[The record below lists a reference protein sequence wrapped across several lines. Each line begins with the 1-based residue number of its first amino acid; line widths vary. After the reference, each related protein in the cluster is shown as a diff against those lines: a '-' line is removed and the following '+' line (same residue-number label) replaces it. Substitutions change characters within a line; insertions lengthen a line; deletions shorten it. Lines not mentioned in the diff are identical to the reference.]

1 MLKQSDVSPF
11 PRRFL
16 KRTSM
21 TSVAP
26 QYSIGC
32 MIIQYASVG
41 GLIHLFDLQDKTC
54 RCTINFDTWKMSDM
68 DNRAKSC
75 GSSRARSQ
83 AKKQLV
89 RECRKQWNYIQFV

>member
-41 GLIHLFDLQDKTC
+41 GSIHL
-54 RCTINFDTWKMSDM
+54 
-68 DNRAKSC
+68 
-75 GSSRARSQ
+75 
-83 AKKQLV
+83 V
-89 RECRKQWNYIQFV
+89 